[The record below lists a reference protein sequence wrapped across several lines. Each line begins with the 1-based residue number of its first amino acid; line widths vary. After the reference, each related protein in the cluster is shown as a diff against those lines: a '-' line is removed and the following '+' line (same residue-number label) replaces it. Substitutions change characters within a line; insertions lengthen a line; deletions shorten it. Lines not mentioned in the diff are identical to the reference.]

1 MEDEL
6 AKDRK
11 LKGGPCQGS
20 NLSRHMG
27 AWANVADRDMG
38 WAGLEI
44 REKHVLQAKELGPA
58 GDQTHWQVFSGH
70 GLIRFAF

>member
-1 MEDEL
+1 
-6 AKDRK
+6 
-11 LKGGPCQGS
+11 
-20 NLSRHMG
+20 MG